1 MKPITSKECSPGS
14 WIIFSYF
21 FNIDGKAS
29 SQHIDDRI
37 PHLASLGVKPFIVS
51 SICAERSSDVTH
63 FRVPSVAPSG
73 VRFELR
79 YLKRRNKVFK
89 FAAIPLLMTILPLY
103 LIEKTIINLESE

>member
-1 MKPITSKECSPGS
+1 MTGELLSEIPETKMKPITSKECSPGS

-51 SICAERSSDVTH
+51 SICAERNSSVAN

-79 YLKRRNKVFK
+79 YLKRRNKGK
-89 FAAIPLLMTILPLY
+89 LLLQLEILD
-103 LIEKTIINLESE
+103 